1 MELVVG
7 ASTATMDSLLGKLG
21 NLLAQEYDLIRGVR
35 GDIQYISDELASM
48 KAFLLDLA
56 REDPDNRKK
65 HWMKQI
71 RDMAYDFTLVYD
83 LWTFGPRRE
92 IASSI
97 AELKVR
103 AQLIADRRIRYGV
116 ENPNTQKGKGPP
128 DATSYDI
135 AEDQLASHELG
146 MNEPVGMEKA
156 MKDLEEW
163 VDGTACQEPAVVSIV
178 GFGGVGKTTI
188 AMALYK
194 KVMYQFDCRAWVT
207 VSQNYD
213 LDAVLND
220 ILKQI
225 DPDYRQQCSSKT
237 GTSENIKTLARFGS
251 KLKRDVQRTG
261 SLRQSS
267 PRSIEETSNLKRTE
281 TTDNKLE
288 SQIKKL
294 LDKKRG
300 MGKQAPLT
308 SVAVC
313 TASSASV
320 VPTRR
325 RRSSGAAMKSGTRQA
340 ADGRSCARSVCAV
353 ARLAKASDKA
363 AEDGWRGSRTG
374 DDGGG
379 GSRYF

>member
-1 MELVVG
+1 
-7 ASTATMDSLLGKLG
+7 
-21 NLLAQEYDLIRGVR
+21 
-35 GDIQYISDELASM
+35 
-48 KAFLLDLA
+48 
-56 REDPDNRKK
+56 
-65 HWMKQI
+65 
-71 RDMAYDFTLVYD
+71 VYD
-83 LWTFGPRRE
+83 IWTFGPRRE

-103 AQLIADRRIRYGV
+103 AQLIADRRIRYGE

-163 VDGTACQEPAVVSIV
+163 VDTAGQEQAVVSIV

-225 DPDYRQQCSSKT
+225 DPDYRQQRSSKT

-261 SLRQSS
+261 SLSLSS
-267 PRSIEETSNLKRTE
+267 RRSIEETSNLKRTE
-281 TTDNKLE
+281 NTDNKLE
-288 SQIKKL
+288 SQIKKY
-294 LDKKRG
+294 LDKKRCAHLNHLLYSLLFCVRG
-300 MGKQAPLT
+300 GTTCM
-308 SVAVC
+308 
-313 TASSASV
+313 SV
-320 VPTRR
+320 VFN
-325 RRSSGAAMKSGTRQA
+325 
-340 ADGRSCARSVCAV
+340 
-353 ARLAKASDKA
+353 L
-363 AEDGWRGSRTG
+363 
-374 DDGGG
+374 
-379 GSRYF
+379 